1 MTALDQEIIEHMANP
16 KNYGSMENPDAIGI
30 GENPDNGEQV
40 IIYLRVH
47 ENEQGD
53 PVIDDIKFQ
62 AIGCMTTV
70 VAGSIITGEANGIDF
85 KTGEDLISV
94 TLGMLED
101 VPPEEAAC
109 SEMVARKSRKS
120 SKTTAIS
127 NLNFVTPARRKRAY
141 RSSPSRAMSRL
152 SSRSSTMSSTRHFV
166 RELPTSMSNPRIG
179 R

>member
-16 KNYGSMENPDAIGI
+16 QNYGSMENPDAIGI

-109 SEMVARKSRKS
+109 SEMVAVSLKAAMDTYRAKQNDPDHGTITYKIENNC
-120 SKTTAIS
+120 TVPAPQPHEE
-127 NLNFVTPARRKRAY
+127 TPQ
-141 RSSPSRAMSRL
+141 
-152 SSRSSTMSSTRHFV
+152 
-166 RELPTSMSNPRIG
+166 
-179 R
+179 